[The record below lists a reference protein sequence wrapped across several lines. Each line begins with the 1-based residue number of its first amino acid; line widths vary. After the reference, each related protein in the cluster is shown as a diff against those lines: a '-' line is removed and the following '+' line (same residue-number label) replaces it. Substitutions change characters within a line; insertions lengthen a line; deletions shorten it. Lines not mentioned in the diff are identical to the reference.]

1 MEEGLGIGLGT
12 LVFLGIV
19 WTVLWAF
26 VPLAVARIW
35 THTADTSKRQ
45 KQALAEAQR
54 QTEGAPRLPQGA
66 VQHLGCWLPGRD
78 GRQHH
83 IPRPVAALGLGPG
96 QPRRRV
102 T

>member
-12 LVFLGIV
+12 LAFLGIV

-54 QTEGAPRLPQGA
+54 QTEALRDCHKVLYSIWAVGYQGETADNTTSRAPSRHWASAPANPAGE
-66 VQHLGCWLPGRD
+66 
-78 GRQHH
+78 
-83 IPRPVAALGLGPG
+83 
-96 QPRRRV
+96 
-102 T
+102 